1 MNKQAQEAIF
11 SRKITKSSHLLISFN
26 NVSVSRANFQRHLGI
41 SLDEKFNFNHYIEKK
56 MVKAMKGI
64 GVFKRL
70 SKMFTRHSHL
80 LRNK

>member
-1 MNKQAQEAIF
+1 MNKEAQEAIF
-11 SRKITKSSHLLISFN
+11 SRKITKSSHPQISFN
-26 NVSVSRANFQRHLGI
+26 NVSVSSAIFQRHLGI
-41 SLDEKFNFNHYIEKK
+41 YLDEKLNFNDYVEKK